1 MNEPS
6 FVRDPR
12 VFLNLRKADQKP
24 RQPYRIGKGI
34 LILLKIALKKCS
46 EMSHEIIFPEKRQSK
61 ENRLHY
67 SSGTENE
74 LSPSLGFHRI
84 LLKY

>member
-1 MNEPS
+1 MDEPS
-6 FVRDPR
+6 LVRDLR
-12 VFLNLRKADQKP
+12 VFLNLHKADQKS
-24 RQPYRIGKGI
+24 RQPCRIGKGI
-34 LILLKIALKKCS
+34 LISLKIVLIKCS
-46 EMSHEIIFPEKRQSK
+46 EMSHGVNFPEKRQSK

-74 LSPSLGFHRI
+74 LSPSSGFHRI